1 MKLVRTI
8 VISVAAGLVSAIV
21 GWFAG
26 YAIGLLIEL
35 RTDHSL
41 GTGLPTVW
49 LMYVLA
55 LGFGLLGFTV
65 CLGWHLRSHL
75 RQAPPGSCR

>member
-8 VISVAAGLVSAIV
+8 LISLVAGLVSAIV

-26 YAIGLLIEL
+26 DAIGLLLEL

-49 LMYVLA
+49 LMCVLA
-55 LGFGLLGFTV
+55 FGFGLVGFTV
-65 CLGWHLRSHL
+65 CLGWHLRSRL
-75 RQAPPGSCR
+75 R